1 MAKPSESVRAVI
13 TQLESIRASL
23 QTDQDNSEIA
33 HSDWEDEED
42 KEAEEP
48 DVLNNEEDIDKL
60 DRAINFL
67 EKAVDELDD

>member
-13 TQLESIRASL
+13 TQL
-23 QTDQDNSEIA
+23 
-33 HSDWEDEED
+33 
-42 KEAEEP
+42 P

-67 EKAVDELDD
+67 EKAVDELDEG